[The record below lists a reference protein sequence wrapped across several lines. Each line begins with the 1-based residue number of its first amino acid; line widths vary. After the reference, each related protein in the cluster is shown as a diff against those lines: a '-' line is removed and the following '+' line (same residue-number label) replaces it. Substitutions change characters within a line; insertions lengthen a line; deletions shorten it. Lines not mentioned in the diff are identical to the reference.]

1 MKNRTKQDIYTL
13 YLRKRRKGVLRM
25 FTIFKEEK
33 VITAGILVFLCLSVL
48 VRLML
53 AWMYHTM
60 IRETDNMATTG
71 NRLLKQCK
79 VKFANCYQLNGGVS
93 NIPVFVDKF
102 LNRLAFGHLS
112 FDAWYHLSGQCM
124 LFSIVF
130 AGVGICKGI
139 MGGRML
145 GEILPFY
152 IVSFLGMYLYFSLS
166 AMVDIKG
173 KRRILKTNLID
184 YLENHLSGRIPV
196 TEQDYER
203 LYGPG
208 SLVEEIAT
216 SGKAGRR
223 QRTSGRRTVELMPI
237 RSRAVQPEETSDRLD
252 REVFSTENATPE
264 KAEGKAITERPEDP
278 ARVTE
283 EELQAL
289 LQELLTV

>member
-102 LNRLAFGHLS
+102 LNRLSFGHLS

-124 LFSIVF
+124 LFSVVF

-139 MGGRML
+139 LDGRML

-152 IVSFLGMYLYFSLS
+152 IASFLGLYLYFSLS
-166 AMVDIKG
+166 ALVDIKG
-173 KRRILKTNLID
+173 KQRVLKTNLID

-203 LYGPG
+203 LYGASKLP
-208 SLVEEIAT
+208 
-216 SGKAGRR
+216 
-223 QRTSGRRTVELMPI
+223 GRRTVELMPI
-237 RSRAVQPEETSDRLD
+237 RGRAAQPQEMARETG
-252 REVFSTENATPE
+252 REVFSTEHEMP
-264 KAEGKAITERPEDP
+264 GKMEDRGM
-278 ARVTE
+278 AQQDETSRVTE

>member
-1 MKNRTKQDIYTL
+1 
-13 YLRKRRKGVLRM
+13 M

-102 LNRLAFGHLS
+102 LNRLSFGHLS

-124 LFSIVF
+124 LFSVIF

-139 MGGRML
+139 LDGRML

-152 IVSFLGMYLYFSLS
+152 IASFLGLYLYFSLS
-166 AMVDIKG
+166 ALVDIKG
-173 KRRILKTNLID
+173 KRRVLKTNLID

-203 LYGPG
+203 LYGASKLP
-208 SLVEEIAT
+208 S
-216 SGKAGRR
+216 
-223 QRTSGRRTVELMPI
+223 RRTVELMPI
-237 RSRAVQPEETSDRLD
+237 RGRAARPQEMVRETG
-252 REVFSTENATPE
+252 REVFSAEHAIPGKTEDRGMSQQDE
-264 KAEGKAITERPEDP
+264 SSS
-278 ARVTE
+278 VTE

>member
-25 FTIFKEEK
+25 FTIFEEEK

-102 LNRLAFGHLS
+102 LNRLSFGHLS

-124 LFSIVF
+124 LFSVIF

-139 MGGRML
+139 LDGRML

-152 IVSFLGMYLYFSLS
+152 IASFLGLYLYFSLS
-166 AMVDIKG
+166 ALVDIKG
-173 KRRILKTNLID
+173 KRRVLKTNLID

-203 LYGPG
+203 LYGASKLP
-208 SLVEEIAT
+208 
-216 SGKAGRR
+216 
-223 QRTSGRRTVELMPI
+223 GRRTVELMPI
-237 RSRAVQPEETSDRLD
+237 RGRTAQPQEMVRETG
-252 REVFSTENATPE
+252 REVFSTEHEMP
-264 KAEGKAITERPEDP
+264 GKMEDRGM
-278 ARVTE
+278 AQQDETSRVTE

>member
-1 MKNRTKQDIYTL
+1 MTMKNRTKQDIYTL

-102 LNRLAFGHLS
+102 LNRLSFGHLS

-124 LFSIVF
+124 LFSVIF
-130 AGVGICKGI
+130 AGMGICKGI
-139 MGGRML
+139 LDGRML

-152 IVSFLGMYLYFSLS
+152 IASFLGLYLYFSLS
-166 AMVDIKG
+166 ALVDIKG
-173 KRRILKTNLID
+173 KRRVLKTNLID

-203 LYGPG
+203 LYGASKLP
-208 SLVEEIAT
+208 
-216 SGKAGRR
+216 
-223 QRTSGRRTVELMPI
+223 GRRTVELMPI
-237 RSRAVQPEETSDRLD
+237 RGRAAQPQEMVRETG
-252 REVFSTENATPE
+252 REVFSTEHEMP
-264 KAEGKAITERPEDP
+264 GKMEDRGM
-278 ARVTE
+278 AQQDESSSVTE

>member
-1 MKNRTKQDIYTL
+1 MEKRTKHDIYTL

-102 LNRLAFGHLS
+102 LNRLSFGHLS

-124 LFSIVF
+124 LFSVVF

-139 MGGRML
+139 LDGRML

-152 IVSFLGMYLYFSLS
+152 IASFLGLYLYFSLS
-166 AMVDIKG
+166 ALVDIKG
-173 KRRILKTNLID
+173 KQRVLKTNLID

-203 LYGPG
+203 LYGASKLP
-208 SLVEEIAT
+208 
-216 SGKAGRR
+216 
-223 QRTSGRRTVELMPI
+223 GRRTVELMPI
-237 RSRAVQPEETSDRLD
+237 RGRAAQPQEMVRETG
-252 REVFSTENATPE
+252 REVFSTEHEMP
-264 KAEGKAITERPEDP
+264 GKMEDRGM
-278 ARVTE
+278 AQQDETSRVTE

>member
-1 MKNRTKQDIYTL
+1 
-13 YLRKRRKGVLRM
+13 M

-102 LNRLAFGHLS
+102 LNRLSFGHLS

-124 LFSIVF
+124 LFSV
-130 AGVGICKGI
+130 
-139 MGGRML
+139 ML

-152 IVSFLGMYLYFSLS
+152 IASFLGLYLYFSLS
-166 AMVDIKG
+166 ALVDIKG
-173 KRRILKTNLID
+173 KRRVLKTNLID

-203 LYGPG
+203 LYGASKLP
-208 SLVEEIAT
+208 
-216 SGKAGRR
+216 
-223 QRTSGRRTVELMPI
+223 GRRTVELMPI
-237 RSRAVQPEETSDRLD
+237 RGRTAQPQEMVRETG
-252 REVFSTENATPE
+252 REVFSTEHEMP
-264 KAEGKAITERPEDP
+264 GKMEDRGM
-278 ARVTE
+278 AQQDETSRVTE

>member
-1 MKNRTKQDIYTL
+1 MEKRTKHDIYTL

-102 LNRLAFGHLS
+102 LNRLSFGHLS
-112 FDAWYHLSGQCM
+112 FDAWYHLSRQCM
-124 LFSIVF
+124 LFSVVF

-139 MGGRML
+139 LDGRML

-152 IVSFLGMYLYFSLS
+152 IASFLGLYLYFSLS
-166 AMVDIKG
+166 ALVDIKG
-173 KRRILKTNLID
+173 KQRVLKTNLID

-203 LYGPG
+203 LYGASKLP
-208 SLVEEIAT
+208 
-216 SGKAGRR
+216 
-223 QRTSGRRTVELMPI
+223 GRRTVELMPI
-237 RSRAVQPEETSDRLD
+237 RGRAAQPQEMVRETG
-252 REVFSTENATPE
+252 REVFSTEHEMP
-264 KAEGKAITERPEDP
+264 GKMEDRGM
-278 ARVTE
+278 AQQDESSRVTE

>member
-1 MKNRTKQDIYTL
+1 MEKRTKRDIYTL

-102 LNRLAFGHLS
+102 LNRLSFGHLS

-124 LFSIVF
+124 LFSVVF

-139 MGGRML
+139 LDGRML

-152 IVSFLGMYLYFSLS
+152 IASFLGLYLYFSLS
-166 AMVDIKG
+166 ALVDIKG
-173 KRRILKTNLID
+173 KQRVLKTNLID

-203 LYGPG
+203 LYGASKLP
-208 SLVEEIAT
+208 
-216 SGKAGRR
+216 
-223 QRTSGRRTVELMPI
+223 GRRTVELMPI
-237 RSRAVQPEETSDRLD
+237 RGRAAQPQEMVRETG
-252 REVFSTENATPE
+252 REVFSTEHEMP
-264 KAEGKAITERPEDP
+264 GKKED
-278 ARVTE
+278 RGIDQQDESSSVTE

>member
-102 LNRLAFGHLS
+102 LNRLSFGHLS
-112 FDAWYHLSGQCM
+112 FDAWYHLSGQFM
-124 LFSIVF
+124 LFSVVF

-139 MGGRML
+139 LDGRML
-145 GEILPFY
+145 GEILPYY
-152 IVSFLGMYLYFSLS
+152 IASFLGLYLYFSLS
-166 AMVDIKG
+166 ALVDIKG
-173 KRRILKTNLID
+173 KRRVLKTNLID

-203 LYGPG
+203 LYGASKLP
-208 SLVEEIAT
+208 
-216 SGKAGRR
+216 
-223 QRTSGRRTVELMPI
+223 GRRTVELMPI
-237 RSRAVQPEETSDRLD
+237 RGRTAQPQEMVRETE
-252 REVFSTENATPE
+252 REVFSVEHAIPGKTEDRGMSQQDE
-264 KAEGKAITERPEDP
+264 SSS
-278 ARVTE
+278 VTE

>member
-102 LNRLAFGHLS
+102 LNRLSFGHLS

-124 LFSIVF
+124 LFSVVF

-139 MGGRML
+139 LDGRML

-152 IVSFLGMYLYFSLS
+152 IASFLELYLYFSLS
-166 AMVDIKG
+166 ALVDIKG
-173 KRRILKTNLID
+173 KQRVLKTNLID

-203 LYGPG
+203 LYGASKLP
-208 SLVEEIAT
+208 
-216 SGKAGRR
+216 
-223 QRTSGRRTVELMPI
+223 GRRTVELMPI
-237 RSRAVQPEETSDRLD
+237 RGRAAQPQEMVRETG
-252 REVFSTENATPE
+252 REVFSTEHEMP
-264 KAEGKAITERPEDP
+264 GKMEDRGM
-278 ARVTE
+278 AQQDESSRVTE

>member
-102 LNRLAFGHLS
+102 LNRLSFGHLS

-124 LFSIVF
+124 LFSVIF

-139 MGGRML
+139 LDGRML

-152 IVSFLGMYLYFSLS
+152 IASFLGLYLYFSLS
-166 AMVDIKG
+166 ALVDIKG
-173 KRRILKTNLID
+173 KRRVLKTNLID

-203 LYGPG
+203 LYGASKLP
-208 SLVEEIAT
+208 
-216 SGKAGRR
+216 
-223 QRTSGRRTVELMPI
+223 GRRTVELMPI
-237 RSRAVQPEETSDRLD
+237 RGRAVQPQEMVRETE
-252 REVFSTENATPE
+252 REVFSVEHVIPGKTEDRGMSQQDETS
-264 KAEGKAITERPEDP
+264 
-278 ARVTE
+278 RVTE

>member
-102 LNRLAFGHLS
+102 LNRLSFGHLS
-112 FDAWYHLSGQCM
+112 FDACYHLSGQFM
-124 LFSIVF
+124 LFSVVF
-130 AGVGICKGI
+130 AGAGICKG
-139 MGGRML
+139 MLDGRML
-145 GEILPFY
+145 GEILPYY
-152 IVSFLGMYLYFSLS
+152 IASFLGLYLYFSLS
-166 AMVDIKG
+166 AMIDIKG
-173 KRRILKTNLID
+173 KRRVLKTNLID

-203 LYGPG
+203 LYGASKLP
-208 SLVEEIAT
+208 
-216 SGKAGRR
+216 
-223 QRTSGRRTVELMPI
+223 GRRTVELMPI
-237 RSRAVQPEETSDRLD
+237 RGRAAQPQEMVRETG
-252 REVFSTENATPE
+252 REVFSTEHEMP
-264 KAEGKAITERPEDP
+264 GKMEDRGM
-278 ARVTE
+278 AQQDESSRVTE

>member
-102 LNRLAFGHLS
+102 LNRLSFGHLS

-124 LFSIVF
+124 LFSVVF

-139 MGGRML
+139 LDGRML

-152 IVSFLGMYLYFSLS
+152 IASFLGLYLYFSLS
-166 AMVDIKG
+166 ALVDIKG
-173 KRRILKTNLID
+173 KRRVLKTNLID

-203 LYGPG
+203 LYGASKLP
-208 SLVEEIAT
+208 
-216 SGKAGRR
+216 
-223 QRTSGRRTVELMPI
+223 GRRTVELMPI
-237 RSRAVQPEETSDRLD
+237 RGRAAQPQEMVRETG
-252 REVFSTENATPE
+252 REVFSTEHEMP
-264 KAEGKAITERPEDP
+264 GKMEDRGM
-278 ARVTE
+278 AQQDETSRVTE

>member
-1 MKNRTKQDIYTL
+1 MEKRTKHDIYTL

-102 LNRLAFGHLS
+102 LNRLSFGHLS

-124 LFSIVF
+124 LFSVVF

-139 MGGRML
+139 LDGRML

-152 IVSFLGMYLYFSLS
+152 IASFLGLYLYFSLS
-166 AMVDIKG
+166 ALVDIKG
-173 KRRILKTNLID
+173 KQRVLKTNLID

-203 LYGPG
+203 LYGASKLP
-208 SLVEEIAT
+208 
-216 SGKAGRR
+216 
-223 QRTSGRRTVELMPI
+223 GRRTVELMPI
-237 RSRAVQPEETSDRLD
+237 RGRAAQPQEMVRETE
-252 REVFSTENATPE
+252 REVFSTEHEMP
-264 KAEGKAITERPEDP
+264 GKMEDRGI
-278 ARVTE
+278 AQQDESSRVTE

>member
-102 LNRLAFGHLS
+102 LNRLSFGHLS

-124 LFSIVF
+124 LFSVVV

-139 MGGRML
+139 LDGRML

-152 IVSFLGMYLYFSLS
+152 IASFLGLYLYFSLS
-166 AMVDIKG
+166 ALVDIKG
-173 KRRILKTNLID
+173 KQRVLKTNLID

-203 LYGPG
+203 LYGASKLP
-208 SLVEEIAT
+208 
-216 SGKAGRR
+216 
-223 QRTSGRRTVELMPI
+223 GRRTVELMPI
-237 RSRAVQPEETSDRLD
+237 RGRAAQPQEMVRETE
-252 REVFSTENATPE
+252 REVFSTEHEMP
-264 KAEGKAITERPEDP
+264 GKMEARGMAQQDETS
-278 ARVTE
+278 RVTE

>member
-1 MKNRTKQDIYTL
+1 MEKRTKHDIYTL

-102 LNRLAFGHLS
+102 LNRLSFGHLS

-124 LFSIVF
+124 LFSVVF

-139 MGGRML
+139 LDGRML

-152 IVSFLGMYLYFSLS
+152 IASFLGLYLYFSLS
-166 AMVDIKG
+166 ALVDIKG
-173 KRRILKTNLID
+173 KQRVLKTNLID

-203 LYGPG
+203 LYGASKLP
-208 SLVEEIAT
+208 
-216 SGKAGRR
+216 
-223 QRTSGRRTVELMPI
+223 GRRTVELMPI
-237 RSRAVQPEETSDRLD
+237 RGRAAQPQEMVRETG
-252 REVFSTENATPE
+252 REVFSTENEMP
-264 KAEGKAITERPEDP
+264 GKMEDRGMDQQDESS
-278 ARVTE
+278 RVTE

>member
-102 LNRLAFGHLS
+102 LNRLSFGHLS

-124 LFSIVF
+124 LFSVIF
-130 AGVGICKGI
+130 AGMGICKGI
-139 MGGRML
+139 LDGRML

-152 IVSFLGMYLYFSLS
+152 IASFLGLYLYFSLS
-166 AMVDIKG
+166 ALVDIKG
-173 KRRILKTNLID
+173 KRRVLKTNLID

-203 LYGPG
+203 LYGASKLP
-208 SLVEEIAT
+208 
-216 SGKAGRR
+216 
-223 QRTSGRRTVELMPI
+223 GRRTVELMPI
-237 RSRAVQPEETSDRLD
+237 RGRTAQPQEMVRETG
-252 REVFSTENATPE
+252 REVFSAEHAIPGKTEDRGMSQQDE
-264 KAEGKAITERPEDP
+264 SS
-278 ARVTE
+278 RVTE

>member
-1 MKNRTKQDIYTL
+1 MEKRTKHDIYTL

-102 LNRLAFGHLS
+102 LNRLSFGHLS

-124 LFSIVF
+124 LFSVVF

-139 MGGRML
+139 LDGRML

-152 IVSFLGMYLYFSLS
+152 IASFLGLYLYFSLS
-166 AMVDIKG
+166 ALVDIKG
-173 KRRILKTNLID
+173 KQRVLKTNLID
-184 YLENHLSGRIPV
+184 YLENHLSGRIPA

-203 LYGPG
+203 LYGASKLP
-208 SLVEEIAT
+208 
-216 SGKAGRR
+216 
-223 QRTSGRRTVELMPI
+223 GRRTVELMPI
-237 RSRAVQPEETSDRLD
+237 RGRAAQPQEMVRETG
-252 REVFSTENATPE
+252 REVFSTEHEMP
-264 KAEGKAITERPEDP
+264 GKMEARGMAQQDETS
-278 ARVTE
+278 RVTE

>member
-102 LNRLAFGHLS
+102 LNRLSFGHLS

-124 LFSIVF
+124 LFSVIF

-139 MGGRML
+139 LDGRML

-152 IVSFLGMYLYFSLS
+152 IASFLGLYLYFSLS
-166 AMVDIKG
+166 ALVDIKG
-173 KRRILKTNLID
+173 KRRVLKTNLID

-203 LYGPG
+203 LYGASKLP
-208 SLVEEIAT
+208 
-216 SGKAGRR
+216 
-223 QRTSGRRTVELMPI
+223 GRRTVELMPI
-237 RSRAVQPEETSDRLD
+237 RGRAVQPQEMVRETE
-252 REVFSTENATPE
+252 REVFSVEHVIPGKTEDRGMDQQDE
-264 KAEGKAITERPEDP
+264 SS
-278 ARVTE
+278 RVTE

>member
-1 MKNRTKQDIYTL
+1 
-13 YLRKRRKGVLRM
+13 M

-102 LNRLAFGHLS
+102 LNRLSFGHLS

-124 LFSIVF
+124 LFSVIF

-139 MGGRML
+139 LDGRML

-152 IVSFLGMYLYFSLS
+152 IASFLGLYLYFSLS
-166 AMVDIKG
+166 ALVDIKG
-173 KRRILKTNLID
+173 KRRVLKTNLID

-196 TEQDYER
+196 TEQD
-203 LYGPG
+203 L
-208 SLVEEIAT
+208 SLIH
-216 SGKAGRR
+216 
-223 QRTSGRRTVELMPI
+223 I
-237 RSRAVQPEETSDRLD
+237 
-252 REVFSTENATPE
+252 
-264 KAEGKAITERPEDP
+264 
-278 ARVTE
+278 
-283 EELQAL
+283 
-289 LQELLTV
+289 

>member
-1 MKNRTKQDIYTL
+1 MEKRTKHDIYTL

-102 LNRLAFGHLS
+102 LNRLSFGHLS

-124 LFSIVF
+124 LFSVVF
-130 AGVGICKGI
+130 AGVGICRGI
-139 MGGRML
+139 LDGRML

-152 IVSFLGMYLYFSLS
+152 IASFLGLYLYFSLS
-166 AMVDIKG
+166 ALVDIKG
-173 KRRILKTNLID
+173 KQRVLKTNLID

-203 LYGPG
+203 LYGASKLP
-208 SLVEEIAT
+208 
-216 SGKAGRR
+216 
-223 QRTSGRRTVELMPI
+223 GRRTVELMPI
-237 RSRAVQPEETSDRLD
+237 RGRAAQPQEMVRETG
-252 REVFSTENATPE
+252 REVFSTEHEMP
-264 KAEGKAITERPEDP
+264 GKMEDRGM
-278 ARVTE
+278 AQQDESSSVTE

>member
-102 LNRLAFGHLS
+102 LNRLSFGHLS

-124 LFSIVF
+124 LFSVIF
-130 AGVGICKGI
+130 AGMGICKGI
-139 MGGRML
+139 LDGRML

-152 IVSFLGMYLYFSLS
+152 IASFLGLYLYFSLS
-166 AMVDIKG
+166 ALVDIKG
-173 KRRILKTNLID
+173 KRRVLKTNLID

-203 LYGPG
+203 LYGASKLP
-208 SLVEEIAT
+208 
-216 SGKAGRR
+216 
-223 QRTSGRRTVELMPI
+223 GRRTVELMPI
-237 RSRAVQPEETSDRLD
+237 RGRAAQPQEMVRETG
-252 REVFSTENATPE
+252 REVFSTEHEMP
-264 KAEGKAITERPEDP
+264 GKMED
-278 ARVTE
+278 RGMSQQEESSKVTE

>member
-1 MKNRTKQDIYTL
+1 
-13 YLRKRRKGVLRM
+13 M

-53 AWMYHTM
+53 AGMYHTM

-102 LNRLAFGHLS
+102 LNRLSFGHLS

-124 LFSIVF
+124 LFSVIF

-139 MGGRML
+139 LDGRML

-152 IVSFLGMYLYFSLS
+152 IASFLGLYLYFSLS
-166 AMVDIKG
+166 ALVDIKG
-173 KRRILKTNLID
+173 KRRVLKTNLID

-203 LYGPG
+203 LYGASKLP
-208 SLVEEIAT
+208 S
-216 SGKAGRR
+216 
-223 QRTSGRRTVELMPI
+223 RRTVELMPI
-237 RSRAVQPEETSDRLD
+237 RGRAAQPQEMVRETG
-252 REVFSTENATPE
+252 REVFSAEHAIPGKTEDRGMSQQDE
-264 KAEGKAITERPEDP
+264 SSS
-278 ARVTE
+278 VTE

>member
-1 MKNRTKQDIYTL
+1 MTMEKRTKHDIYTL

-102 LNRLAFGHLS
+102 LNRLSFGHLS

-124 LFSIVF
+124 LFSVVF

-139 MGGRML
+139 LDGRML

-152 IVSFLGMYLYFSLS
+152 IASFLGLYLYFSLS
-166 AMVDIKG
+166 ALVDIKG
-173 KRRILKTNLID
+173 KQRVLKTNLID

-203 LYGPG
+203 LYGASKLP
-208 SLVEEIAT
+208 
-216 SGKAGRR
+216 
-223 QRTSGRRTVELMPI
+223 GRRTVELMPI
-237 RSRAVQPEETSDRLD
+237 RGRAAQPQEMVRETE
-252 REVFSTENATPE
+252 REVFSTEHEMP
-264 KAEGKAITERPEDP
+264 GKMEDRGI
-278 ARVTE
+278 AQQDESSRVTE

>member
-102 LNRLAFGHLS
+102 LNRLSFGHLS

-124 LFSIVF
+124 LFSVIF

-139 MGGRML
+139 LDGRML

-152 IVSFLGMYLYFSLS
+152 IASFLGLYLYFSLS
-166 AMVDIKG
+166 ALVDIKG
-173 KRRILKTNLID
+173 KQRVLKTNLID

-203 LYGPG
+203 LYGASKLP
-208 SLVEEIAT
+208 
-216 SGKAGRR
+216 
-223 QRTSGRRTVELMPI
+223 GRRTVELMPI
-237 RSRAVQPEETSDRLD
+237 RGRAAQPQEMVRETG
-252 REVFSTENATPE
+252 REVFSTEHEMP
-264 KAEGKAITERPEDP
+264 GKMEDRGM
-278 ARVTE
+278 AQQDESSRVTE

>member
-1 MKNRTKQDIYTL
+1 
-13 YLRKRRKGVLRM
+13 
-25 FTIFKEEK
+25 
-33 VITAGILVFLCLSVL
+33 
-48 VRLML
+48 
-53 AWMYHTM
+53 M

-102 LNRLAFGHLS
+102 LNRLSFGHLS

-124 LFSIVF
+124 LFSVIF

-139 MGGRML
+139 LDGRML

-152 IVSFLGMYLYFSLS
+152 IASFLGLYLYFSLS
-166 AMVDIKG
+166 ALVDIKG
-173 KRRILKTNLID
+173 KRRVLKTNLID

-203 LYGPG
+203 LYGASKLP
-208 SLVEEIAT
+208 
-216 SGKAGRR
+216 
-223 QRTSGRRTVELMPI
+223 GRRTVELMPI
-237 RSRAVQPEETSDRLD
+237 RGRTAQPQEMVRETG
-252 REVFSTENATPE
+252 REVFSTEHEMP
-264 KAEGKAITERPEDP
+264 GKMEDRGM
-278 ARVTE
+278 AQQDETTRVTE

>member
-1 MKNRTKQDIYTL
+1 MKNRIKQDIYTL

-102 LNRLAFGHLS
+102 LNRLSFGHLS

-124 LFSIVF
+124 LFSVIF

-139 MGGRML
+139 LDGRML

-152 IVSFLGMYLYFSLS
+152 IASFLGLYLYFSLS
-166 AMVDIKG
+166 ALVDIKG
-173 KRRILKTNLID
+173 KRRVLKTNLID

-203 LYGPG
+203 LYGASKLP
-208 SLVEEIAT
+208 
-216 SGKAGRR
+216 
-223 QRTSGRRTVELMPI
+223 GRRTVELMPI
-237 RSRAVQPEETSDRLD
+237 RGRTAQPQEMVRETG
-252 REVFSTENATPE
+252 REVFSTEHEMP
-264 KAEGKAITERPEDP
+264 GKMEDRGM
-278 ARVTE
+278 AQQDETSRVTE